1 MFCIA
6 GFHHLYLRNYLLG
19 TVYFFT
25 FGLFGIGWLVDM
37 CLMPYHVKKSNKE
50 DTLPDQKSACFAELI
65 AVSPLGIL
73 GFQHFYLHRH
83 LFGILYFFTFGL
95 LGVGY
100 IVDWF
105 RTPVLV
111 KRKNEENYGDR
122 NPNIKYVDDAYI
134 LWFPFG
140 LLGFHHFYL
149 QRYLWGILYFFTFG
163 LLGVGWIIDGFR
175 LSCMVKDFN
184 KESREGEIVPIYQG
198 VFGLSVGKSQNQ
210 MYTNGST
217 PGNIYLIPKSRT
229 YI

>member
-1 MFCIA
+1 
-6 GFHHLYLRNYLLG
+6 
-19 TVYFFT
+19 
-25 FGLFGIGWLVDM
+25 M
-37 CLMPYHVKKSNKE
+37 CLMPYHVKKSNQE
-50 DTLPDQKSACFAELI
+50 DIFPDKKSACLAEFI
-65 AVSPLGIL
+65 AVSPLGVL
-73 GFQHFYLHRH
+73 GIHHFYLHRH
-83 LFGILYFFTFGL
+83 LFGLLYFFTFGL

-100 IVDWF
+100 IADWF

-149 QRYLWGILYFFTFG
+149 QRYLWGILYFFTLG

-175 LSCMVKDFN
+175 ISCMVNDYN
-184 KESREGEIVPIYQG
+184 KELREREIIPIYQG
-198 VFGLSVGKSQNQ
+198 VSGLSFGKPQNQ

-217 PGNIYLIPKSRT
+217 TGNIYLAIK
-229 YI
+229 